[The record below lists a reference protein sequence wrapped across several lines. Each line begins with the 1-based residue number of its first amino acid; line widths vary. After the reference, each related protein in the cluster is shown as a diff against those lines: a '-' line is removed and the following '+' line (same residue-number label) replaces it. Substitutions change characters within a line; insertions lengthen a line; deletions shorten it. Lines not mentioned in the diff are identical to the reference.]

1 MGFVGLYFPIFYLF
15 NVQSNHDNILH
26 IQVQEAEAG
35 GPAAEAERLSSRRGG
50 GKVTRLPCDI
60 DTSNQSVV
68 VSHRAEIINQYEIDM
83 KLPNAK

>member
-1 MGFVGLYFPIFYLF
+1 MFPHSLPMYKAIMMY
-15 NVQSNHDNILH
+15 NILH